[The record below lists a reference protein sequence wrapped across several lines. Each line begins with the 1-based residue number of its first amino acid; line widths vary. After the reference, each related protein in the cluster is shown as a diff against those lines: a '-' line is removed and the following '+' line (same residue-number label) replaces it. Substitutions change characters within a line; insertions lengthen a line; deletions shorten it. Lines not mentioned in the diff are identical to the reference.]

1 MHDLE
6 TAVHICNFVCG
17 YSKIGKTSSFLL
29 SFRQVTTPNTGRTK
43 KDSLSLCVVGG
54 LPYLC
59 TNMTTY
65 PLLWHRLL
73 PLYDADEAQSIVR
86 WLLDAC
92 FGLSLTDIVC
102 GKVEQLPADDAHR
115 LEGLMLRLE
124 QGEPVQ
130 YVVGEAPFGG
140 RSFHV
145 EPGVLIPRPE
155 TEELCRRIVAANSRP
170 YCGLQP
176 PRPLDV
182 LDVGTGSG
190 CIACPLALDL
200 SPVSVSA
207 WDLSPDALL
216 VARTNAHRLQA
227 EVNLSCRDALLAACE
242 AEGRG
247 ETGRWDIIV
256 SNPPYI
262 AEREQADMRP
272 NVLRYEPRMALFVPD
287 DDPLRFYRAI
297 AQYAR
302 RTLRGQGQ
310 LWFEINPLFAAPLER
325 MLAEQGFDQVDILC
339 DQFGRKRFAKAL
351 QPCDR
356 PGNHTNHP

>member
-1 MHDLE
+1 M
-6 TAVHICNFVCG
+6 T
-17 YSKIGKTSSFLL
+17 
-29 SFRQVTTPNTGRTK
+29 TK
-43 KDSLSLCVVGG
+43 KGLLSLCLVSG

-59 TNMTTY
+59 NDMTTY
-65 PLLWHRLL
+65 SLLWHRLL
-73 PLYDADEAQSIVR
+73 PLYEPDEAQSIVR
-86 WLLDAC
+86 WVLDAL

-102 GKVEQLPADDAHR
+102 GKVGQLPADDAHR
-115 LEGLMLRLE
+115 LESLMLRLE

-130 YVVGEAPFGG
+130 YVVGETTFCG
-140 RSFHV
+140 RTFHV

-155 TEELCRRIVAANSRP
+155 TEELCRHVVAANSRP

-190 CIACPLALDL
+190 CIACTLALDL
-200 SPVSVSA
+200 SPVRVSA

-216 VARTNAHRLQA
+216 VARGNAHQLQA
-227 EVNLSCRDALLAACE
+227 DVNFTCRDALLAARE
-242 AEGRG
+242 ADARG
-247 ETGRWDIIV
+247 ETGLWDVIV

-287 DDPLRFYRAI
+287 DDSLRFYRAI
-297 AQYAR
+297 AHYAR
-302 RTLRGQGQ
+302 HALRPQGQ

-325 MLAEQGFDQVDILC
+325 MLVEQGFVQVTIL
-339 DQFGRKRFAKAL
+339 DDAFGRKRFAKAL
-351 QPCDR
+351 RPCD
-356 PGNHTNHP
+356 P